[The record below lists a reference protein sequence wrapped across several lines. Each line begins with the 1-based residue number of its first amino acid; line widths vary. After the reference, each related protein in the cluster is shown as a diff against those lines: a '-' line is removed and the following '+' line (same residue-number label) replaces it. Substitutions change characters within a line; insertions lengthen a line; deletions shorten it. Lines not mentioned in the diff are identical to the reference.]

1 MPLNGTMCIARAK
14 CRVRPKGIREEA
26 VLLTPSQGWPVQLFG
41 GGARQSHLAV
51 DSFVEHS
58 GH

>member
-1 MPLNGTMCIARAK
+1 MALNGTMCIARAK
-14 CRVRPKGIREEA
+14 CCFRPKGIREEA
-26 VLLTPSQGWPVQLFG
+26 VLLIPGQYWPVQPFG
-41 GGARQSHLAV
+41 WGVQQSPLAR